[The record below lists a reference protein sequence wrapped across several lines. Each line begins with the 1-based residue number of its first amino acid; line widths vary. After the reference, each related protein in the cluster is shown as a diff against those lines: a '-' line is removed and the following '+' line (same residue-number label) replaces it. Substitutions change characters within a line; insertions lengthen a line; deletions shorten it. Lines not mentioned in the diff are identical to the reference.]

1 MLNKKLTDLSDV
13 MKENIEKILQRE
25 EKVELFVKRT
35 QKTDKYAMEIKNNA
49 SKIKNQEFW
58 RSNKCKIMIAAILV
72 AAGLAFFFVIWLY
85 IHYEDVISQVV
96 GTLSEWSRKITSLS
110 L

>member
-35 QKTDKYAMEIKNNA
+35 QKTDKYAQEIKNNA
-49 SKIKNQEFW
+49 SKIKNQ
-58 RSNKCKIMIAAILV
+58 
-72 AAGLAFFFVIWLY
+72 
-85 IHYEDVISQVV
+85 
-96 GTLSEWSRKITSLS
+96 
-110 L
+110 